1 MEFNPVT
8 QEPAVSNREN
18 NGNKIYRIKNIY
30 LGDGKNM
37 DSVNSKPILQGE
49 YKLLKVLQK
58 LPYSTYYLGTSL
70 HNPGKRWAVKEV
82 FLDFEGPEDRLEA
95 FRQFE
100 RIARKYV
107 KLEHSSLVPLAD
119 CFYENN
125 YEYIIFEFIPGH
137 RLQEIIDLR
146 KKPFSE
152 FQAMDLALK
161 IGDVLKFLHER
172 GIIFHDL
179 NPSNVII
186 TPEGDMR
193 LTDYGLGKI
202 LAKRDKNQ
210 PRWGTV
216 GYGPPEQVGDDA
228 TITES
233 CDVYALGVIIHQM
246 LTFWDPTLSKGVIP
260 PIRKLNPDVS
270 EDMETLILNATY
282 HDANLR
288 YPSADEFL
296 KDLQKIM
303 KIEPETDKSE
313 ETWLHKLAKEF
324 SRPFKSV

>member
-1 MEFNPVT
+1 
-8 QEPAVSNREN
+8 
-18 NGNKIYRIKNIY
+18 
-30 LGDGKNM
+30 M

-49 YKLLKVLQK
+49 YKLLRVLQK

-70 HNPGKRWAVKEV
+70 HNPGKRWAIKEV
-82 FLDFEGPEDRLEA
+82 FLDFDGPEERLEA

-107 KLEHSSLVPLAD
+107 KLEHENLVPLAD

-125 YEYIIFEFIPGH
+125 FEYIIFEFVPGH
-137 RLQEIIDLR
+137 RLQEILDLR
-146 KKPFSE
+146 KKPFTA
-152 FQAMDLALK
+152 FQTMDLALK
-161 IGDVLKFLHER
+161 IAGVLEFLHER

-186 TPEGDMR
+186 TPEGNMR

-210 PRWGTV
+210 PQWGTI
-216 GYGPPEQVGDDA
+216 GYGPPEQMGNDA
-228 TITES
+228 VINET
-233 CDVYALGVIIHQM
+233 CDVYALGVIMHQM

-260 PIRKLNPDVS
+260 PVRKLNPEVS
-270 EDMETLILNATY
+270 EDLETLIVNATY
-282 HDANLR
+282 HDVNLR
-288 YPSADEFL
+288 YPNIVELL
-296 KDLQKIM
+296 KDLRKMM
-303 KIEPETDKSE
+303 KIEPEVEKSG

-324 SRPFKSV
+324 SKPFKTS